1 MTIFFI
7 VFFEDKKFIK
17 KISILLII
25 LLSTLLFINFNKEYK
40 KRFYGQFIVPILNYK
55 NPINALNNSVY
66 GANFDRA
73 IKIFKQNKLFGVG
86 IKNFRTES
94 SKSKY
99 QNEDLRFNEQ
109 GASTHPHQIHL
120 EILSEMGLFGY
131 FFFFI
136 LYLGSIIISVKNF
149 LKTKNLYIL
158 ASLLYFLF
166 ALVPILPSGSF
177 FTTYGATLLWIN
189 FGIMGINKSYKS

>member
-1 MTIFFI
+1 M
-7 VFFEDKKFIK
+7 
-17 KISILLII
+17 
-25 LLSTLLFINFNKEYK
+25 
-40 KRFYGQFIVPILNYK
+40 
-55 NPINALNNSVY
+55 
-66 GANFDRA
+66 
-73 IKIFKQNKLFGVG
+73 
-86 IKNFRTES
+86 
-94 SKSKY
+94 
-99 QNEDLRFNEQ
+99 RFNEQ